1 MATLRLLRG
10 VAVPTASPDK
20 VYRAQSF
27 LVRSSRFS
35 GGGYE
40 RMADIAQPES
50 EAASS
55 SVERIVGRRTPVEER
70 DELPPLMPPLVK
82 EKVDRG
88 PPVTGAFQKLPMVS
102 PSYEI
107 IETALKRADRVG
119 YNKKLKNDGA
129 RAKNRAARQ
138 LDTLMKELTK
148 PLGIYVEGFRHPD
161 ELHPFER
168 ALLALSVGEE
178 QYAHCV
184 EGVRSLRKS
193 VVGVSKSYAG
203 QCSKSPTK
211 KEALDLRDEGFAKVE
226 STYKRYSYVLDELKE
241 IAKSL
246 RKLPVVDT
254 SLSTVALVG
263 APNVGKSSLV
273 QLLSSGL
280 PEIQNY
286 PFTTRS
292 IKMGHFYVNGRR
304 CQVTDTPGLLN
315 REEKD
320 RNEMEMLTLA
330 SLQYLMTSVLF
341 VMDLTGECGTSLA
354 DQWRIREELIGRF
367 PEKRWIDVF
376 SKSDLLQDELLAAD
390 ELIADGASERIL
402 RELAGDG
409 SRKLAPEELA
419 CIVGTS
425 GSNSVRV
432 SSMTE
437 DGMDAL
443 KAAMLEFVED

>member
-1 MATLRLLRG
+1 M
-10 VAVPTASPDK
+10 
-20 VYRAQSF
+20 
-27 LVRSSRFS
+27 
-35 GGGYE
+35 
-40 RMADIAQPES
+40 
-50 EAASS
+50 
-55 SVERIVGRRTPVEER
+55 
-70 DELPPLMPPLVK
+70 
-82 EKVDRG
+82 
-88 PPVTGAFQKLPMVS
+88 S

-148 PLGIYVEGFRHPD
+148 PLGTYVDGFVHPD
-161 ELHPFER
+161 DLHPFER
-168 ALLALSVGEE
+168 ALLTLSVGEE
-178 QYAHCV
+178 QYGHCV

-226 STYKRYSYVLDELKE
+226 STYKRYAYVLDELKE

-254 SLSTVALVG
+254 ELSTVALVG

-315 REEKD
+315 RKEED

-367 PEKRWIDVF
+367 PEKKWIDVF
-376 SKSDLLQDELLAAD
+376 SKSDLLEAELR
-390 ELIADGASERIL
+390 EADGLISAGASDRIL
-402 RELAGDG
+402 GELGGGGDG
-409 SRKLAPEELA
+409 KRPLSASELA

-425 GSNSVRV
+425 GSTSVRV
-432 SSMTE
+432 SSMTGE
-437 DGMDAL
+437 GIDEL
-443 KAAMLEFVED
+443 KGKMLAFFRDEESKL

>member
-1 MATLRLLRG
+1 M
-10 VAVPTASPDK
+10 
-20 VYRAQSF
+20 
-27 LVRSSRFS
+27 
-35 GGGYE
+35 
-40 RMADIAQPES
+40 
-50 EAASS
+50 
-55 SVERIVGRRTPVEER
+55 
-70 DELPPLMPPLVK
+70 
-82 EKVDRG
+82 
-88 PPVTGAFQKLPMVS
+88 
-102 PSYEI
+102 
-107 IETALKRADRVG
+107 
-119 YNKKLKNDGA
+119 
-129 RAKNRAARQ
+129 
-138 LDTLMKELTK
+138 
-148 PLGIYVEGFRHPD
+148 
-161 ELHPFER
+161 
-168 ALLALSVGEE
+168 
-178 QYAHCV
+178 
-184 EGVRSLRKS
+184 RKS

-226 STYKRYSYVLDELKE
+226 STYKRYAYVLDELKE

-254 SLSTVALVG
+254 ELSTVALVG

-315 REEKD
+315 RKEED

-367 PEKRWIDVF
+367 PEKKWIDVF
-376 SKSDLLQDELLAAD
+376 SKSDLLEAELR
-390 ELIADGASERIL
+390 EADGLISAGASDRIL
-402 RELAGDG
+402 GELEKRRKVVGDFELNVSFRFG
-409 SRKLAPEELA
+409 GIPYNEAEASLKLFAKEVLPVLKTWKA
-419 CIVGTS
+419 
-425 GSNSVRV
+425 
-432 SSMTE
+432 E
-437 DGMDAL
+437 DAV
-443 KAAMLEFVED
+443 AAE